1 MSAPRVT
8 FRDMNDTACPWCHL
22 PVDSHPPGLY
32 DLHLTHLAREV
43 AFQIAEVPA

>member
-1 MSAPRVT
+1 MSDNT
-8 FRDMNDTACPWCHL
+8 CPWCHL